1 MLAADSYR
9 AFLASKRLIAPSAGI
24 DVDPATLHPAMREH
38 QRRITAWAL
47 RKGKA
52 AVWCD
57 TGLGKALIAMK
68 WAQQLGLAGL
78 APRTLILAPLSV
90 AQQFVREG
98 EKWGIPVV
106 YAKSEAEAP
115 ATGIVT
121 SNYERLDRFDAA
133 RWPAV
138 VLDESSVLK
147 TYTGKTKQALI
158 AAFRDTRY
166 KLCCTATPAPN
177 DTVELCNHAA
187 FLGVMSQQDMLATFF
202 ISKGDDQKSN
212 RFRLKNHA
220 RKAFYA
226 WLSSWAVA
234 CTRPSDLTGEPADDA
249 GYVLP
254 PLDIRA
260 TFVPVEWTPPGQLF
274 LVKLKGV
281 TERAAVRRDTVTP
294 RAEAAAARING
305 EPDERWIAWYGRLD
319 EAAAVAERV
328 PGAVIVQGK
337 DSAERKE
344 SVLRDFAE
352 GRLRVLVTH
361 CDVAG
366 FGMNFQA
373 CARQV
378 FVGLSDSYE
387 AYYQAIRRS
396 WRFGQTRPV
405 HAHIVLSEPERAVYD
420 NVLRKEAEVGEL
432 TRELVAAMRDFE
444 RAELGISKQDTEDRY
459 APTRPLVLP
468 AWLRSEET
476 QEGVSA

>member
-1 MLAADSYR
+1 
-9 AFLASKRLIAPSAGI
+9 
-24 DVDPATLHPAMREH
+24 
-38 QRRITAWAL
+38 
-47 RKGKA
+47 
-52 AVWCD
+52 
-57 TGLGKALIAMK
+57 
-68 WAQQLGLAGL
+68 
-78 APRTLILAPLSV
+78 
-90 AQQFVREG
+90 
-98 EKWGIPVV
+98 
-106 YAKSEAEAP
+106 
-115 ATGIVT
+115 
-121 SNYERLDRFDAA
+121 
-133 RWPAV
+133 
-138 VLDESSVLK
+138 
-147 TYTGKTKQALI
+147 
-158 AAFRDTRY
+158 
-166 KLCCTATPAPN
+166 
-177 DTVELCNHAA
+177 
-187 FLGVMSQQDMLATFF
+187 
-202 ISKGDDQKSN
+202 
-212 RFRLKNHA
+212 
-220 RKAFYA
+220 
-226 WLSSWAVA
+226 
-234 CTRPSDLTGEPADDA
+234 
-249 GYVLP
+249 
-254 PLDIRA
+254 
-260 TFVPVEWTPPGQLF
+260 
-274 LVKLKGV
+274 V

-344 SVLRDFAE
+344 LVLRDFAE

-420 NVLRKEAEVGEL
+420 NVLRKEAEAGEL

-476 QEGVSA
+476 QEGAHICT